1 MSKLP
6 TTPQPNHGWLA
17 AVLPVTARRF
27 RVTDPK
33 LAATLENAGAE
44 LVEARGDVEIAAAGD
59 FRGDARL
66 GIAALERMARD
77 DVSRVGRVVARLAG
91 PIALRRDIATA
102 RAALLQSGYGQ
113 VEVATWDFFRA
124 LRLSG
129 AHGRRK
135 LAERLP
141 RHAVVV
147 GRRTKTGKTLLGA
160 VESHAGAVLG
170 GSLDGAPPS
179 LRSGGIL
186 VTVGRRGVLRTAVGP
201 ARRHVISQVEA
212 LDQLRAAAGAGLDAG
227 VIPWP
232 LGHGRL
238 GLADWSLERR
248 LRGTTPGWRLHP
260 RLIGAALDFL
270 AALYSCGRGS
280 TVKRSASDDAQ
291 VAASFVEPRRAE
303 QLRSIGRRVAEVVAV
318 LPHGFAHG
326 DFFTRNLLVDGSR
339 IVGVVDWEAAGP
351 GRPPLLDF
359 LHLWHMGQH
368 KIGDLDWGPTIV
380 SYLLPW
386 ARAGGDDVVR
396 SFARRI
402 GIDVTPARL
411 EALVIAYWLAR
422 VADQLTGYADR
433 AERTVWTARNVDVV
447 LDALGSG
454 T

>member
-6 TTPQPNHGWLA
+6 TTPQPNHAWLA

-27 RVTDPK
+27 RVTEPK

-44 LVEARGDVEIAAAGD
+44 LVEARVDVEIAAAGD

-66 GIAALERMARD
+66 GVAALERMARD

-129 AHGRRK
+129 AHGRRT

-147 GRRTKTGKTLLGA
+147 GRRAETGKTLLGA
-160 VESHAGAVLG
+160 VESHAGAVVG
-170 GSLDGAPPS
+170 GSIDGAQPS
-179 LRSGGIL
+179 VRAGIL
-186 VTVGRRGVLRTAVGP
+186 ITVGRRGVLRTAVGP
-201 ARRHVISQVEA
+201 ARDQVISQVEA

-260 RLIGAALDFL
+260 RLIDAALDFL
-270 AALYSCGRGS
+270 AALHSCGRGS
-280 TVKRSASDDAQ
+280 TVKRSASEDAE
-291 VAASFVEPRRAE
+291 VAGSFVEPRRAE
-303 QLRSIGRRVAEVVAV
+303 SLRSIGRRVAEVVAV

-339 IVGVVDWEAAGP
+339 IVGVVDWDAAGP

-359 LHLWHMGQH
+359 LHLWLMGRH

-380 SYLLPW
+380 SHLLPW

-396 SFARRI
+396 SFAGRI

-411 EALVIAYWLAR
+411 EALVTAYWLAR
-422 VADQLTGYADR
+422 VAYQLTRYADR
-433 AERTVWTARNVDVV
+433 AERTVWKTQNVDVV